1 MRICLVGDFSGNHDE
16 GMKNIANKLYESFK
30 KNNSAYVFDLN
41 NLCTFSMWNSLRK
54 FEPQM
59 IFYIPGPSFFSFI
72 SLTIMR
78 IFAKKPKIVMF
89 ATHPKITLGKHFI
102 QFFKPDLVLTQSKKS
117 DLFFT
122 ELKFNTKF
130 FPNGV
135 DTEKFHPV
143 PKEQKMRLRKK
154 WDIDSNR
161 FIILHIGHIKS
172 NRNIEILSGLNS
184 KDNQV
189 IIVGSTS
196 TQAEKELE
204 SKLRK
209 SECIVFNK
217 YIEHIEEIYQLA
229 DMYIFPTVD
238 QESSIEIPL
247 SVLEAMSCNLP
258 VITTKFRGL
267 PDIFDSEKGLFFV
280 SSGDEI
286 KNKIKIIR
294 ENISKVQTRGM
305 VLQFSWDQI
314 FTELDDYLIK
324 RWRLSDE

>member
-1 MRICLVGDFSGNHDE
+1 MRICLVGDFSGNPDE
-16 GMKNIANKLYESFK
+16 GMKNIANKLYETFK
-30 KNNSAYVFDLN
+30 QN
-41 NLCTFSMWNSLRK
+41 NLVYAFNLNSIYTFKMWKGFREFK
-54 FEPQM
+54 PEI
-59 IFYIPGPSFFSFI
+59 IFYIPGPSFFSFVF
-72 SLTIMR
+72 LAIMK
-78 IFAKKPKIVMF
+78 IFTKKLKTLIF
-89 ATHPKITLGKHFI
+89 ATHPKIRSGKYFI
-102 QFFKPDLVLTQSKKS
+102 RFFKPDLVLTQSKKS
-117 DLFFT
+117 ELFFKD
-122 ELKFNTKF
+122 LKFNTKF

-135 DTEKFHPV
+135 DTEKFRPV
-143 PKEQKMRLRKK
+143 TKEQKIKLRKK
-154 WDIDSNR
+154 WCIDSSK
-161 FIILHIGHIKS
+161 FVILHVGHVKS
-172 NRNIEILSGLNS
+172 NRNIEMLSRLNS
-184 KDNQV
+184 NDNQV

-204 SKLRK
+204 LKIRKLG
-209 SECIVFNK
+209 CIVFNK

-267 PDIFDSEKGLFFV
+267 PDIFGSENGLFFV

-294 ENISKVQTRGM
+294 ENTSKVQTREM
-305 VLQFSWDQI
+305 VSKFSWDQI
-314 FTELDDYLIK
+314 YRELDDYLTK

>member
-16 GMKNIANKLYESFK
+16 GMKNIANKLHESLK
-30 KNNSAYVFDLN
+30 KNNSIYAFDLN
-41 NLCTFSMWNSLRK
+41 RIYTISIWASLRK
-54 FEPQM
+54 FEPGI
-59 IFYIPGPSFFSFI
+59 IFYIPGPSFFSFVF
-72 SLTIMR
+72 LTIMR
-78 IFAKKPKIVMF
+78 VFTKNPKTVMF
-89 ATHPKITLGKHFI
+89 ATHPKIRSGKHFI
-102 QFFKPDLVLTQSKKS
+102 RLFRPDLLLTQSKKS
-117 DLFFT
+117 EHFFA
-122 ELKFNTKF
+122 ELKFKTKF

-135 DTEKFHPV
+135 DTEKFYPV
-143 PKEQKMRLRKK
+143 TKEQKIKLREK
-154 WDIDSNR
+154 WGINNNR

-172 NRNIEILSGLNS
+172 NRNIGLLSRLNS
-184 KDNQV
+184 KDDQV
-189 IIVGSTS
+189 IIVGSTL

-209 SECIVFNK
+209 LGCIVFNK

-229 DMYIFPTVD
+229 DAYIFPTVD

-267 PDIFDSEKGLFFV
+267 PDIFGSENGLFFV

-294 ENISKVQTRGM
+294 ENTSKVQTREM
-305 VLQFSWDQI
+305 VSKFSWDQI
-314 FTELDDYLIK
+314 YRELDDYLTK